1 MLTLSWLVYD
11 TFLWRILRE
20 DEHNQILATLGLSIL
35 IVNLAMILWGPDARV
50 MHAPDLLPPLRLGA
64 ITIPGNN
71 TVIFIVGVLLV
82 AGLVFFMKQTRY
94 GLLLRLASDDATLA
108 AYTGVN
114 VNAMF
119 RLSFIIGGFTAGVSG
134 GLVALV
140 LYVHPLV
147 GTDLVI
153 RAFAIVALGGLG
165 SIGGSLIG
173 AAILSAAESLVGTF
187 VPGGGSWGYGIAFL
201 LIVIVLAVRPLGLF
215 GSEQR
220 S

>member
-1 MLTLSWLVYD
+1 
-11 TFLWRILRE
+11 
-20 DEHNQILATLGLSIL
+20 
-35 IVNLAMILWGPDARV
+35 
-50 MHAPDLLPPLRLGA
+50 
-64 ITIPGNN
+64 
-71 TVIFIVGVLLV
+71 
-82 AGLVFFMKQTRY
+82 
-94 GLLLRLASDDATLA
+94 
-108 AYTGVN
+108 
-114 VNAMF
+114 MF